1 MSKIGRSGR
10 SGRSTICCQQFG
22 LECQRLEEV
31 KEVEEV
37 RFVASNLG
45 LSAKVWKK
53 WKKYDLLP
61 AMWACVSKI
70 ERSGRSTICC
80 QQLTPECQRLID
92 VEGVE
97 EVRFV
102 ASNLGLSVKDWKK
115 WRKYDLLPA
124 IWA

>member
-1 MSKIGRSGR
+1 MEEVEEVRYVASNLGLSVKDWIGSGRSGR

-31 KEVEEV
+31 EE
-37 RFVASNLG
+37 
-45 LSAKVWKK
+45 
-53 WKKYDLLP
+53 
-61 AMWACVSKI
+61 
-70 ERSGRSTICC
+70 
-80 QQLTPECQRLID
+80 
-92 VEGVE
+92 VE

-115 WRKYDLLPA
+115 WKKWTKYDLLPA